1 MCEKFKNVCRVLNYF
16 DYFLVFVSAISGCVS
31 ISVFVLL
38 INVPVGNAS
47 SVVGLK
53 IFALTAGIKKVGV
66 NHQEKK
72 KTR

>member
-1 MCEKFKNVCRVLNYF
+1 MCENLKNVCRVLNYF

-53 IFALTAGIKKVGV
+53 IFALTAGIKKMGV

>member
-38 INVPVGNAS
+38 INVPLGNAS
-47 SVVGLK
+47 SIVGLK
-53 IFALTAGIKKVGV
+53 IFALTAGIKKV
-66 NHQEKK
+66 
-72 KTR
+72 